1 MLRALMTP
9 DAPLEIAVLGDVH
22 GHLTLV
28 YRLLGRWQRETG
40 RALDLILQVGD
51 LGAFPPPF
59 RLDRATKRFAESD
72 PDELGFAAYHEGGPE
87 ADAFFGPDAPA
98 DQRISADLVFIRGNH
113 EDFEF
118 LDEAGAGSDAPV
130 PVDAYQK
137 ILYLPNGA
145 RFTFG
150 RGPHRIT
157 IGGLGG
163 ISDGGRPGRDPVS
176 EHYTASEV
184 RRLRSRGE
192 RVDVLLSHE
201 PPHGAAAAIHPRYAD
216 GGSRDVLE
224 LLREL
229 RPRYHFAGHYHEP
242 GQPLA
247 ATGETQSYQLNAVNF
262 GRPHRLNPGCI
273 GILRWAGPEESTFAL
288 LDAPWLGEY
297 TRSNYRVL

>member
-1 MLRALMTP
+1 MTP
-9 DAPLEIAVLGDVH
+9 DDPLEIAVLGDVH

-28 YRLLGRWQRETG
+28 YQLLRRWQRETG
-40 RALDLILQVGD
+40 RALDLVLQVGD

-87 ADAFFGPDAPA
+87 ADAVLGPDVPP

-118 LDEAGAGSDAPV
+118 LAEAGAGYDAPV

-137 ILYLPNGA
+137 ILYLPNGG
-145 RFTFG
+145 RFTFR
-150 RGPHRIT
+150 RGPHRIA

-163 ISDGGRPGRDPVS
+163 VSHQGGRAGRDPVS
-176 EHYTASEV
+176 EHYTAGEV
-184 RRLRSRGE
+184 RKLRSRGD
-192 RVDVLLSHE
+192 RIDVLLSHE

-224 LLREL
+224 LIRDL
-229 RPRYHFAGHYHEP
+229 RPTYHFAGHYHEP
-242 GQPLA
+242 GQRLA
-247 ATGETQSYQLNAVNF
+247 AAGETRSYELNAVNF
-262 GRPHRLNPGCI
+262 LRPHRLNPGCI
-273 GILRWAGPEESTFAL
+273 GVLRWAGPDESEFAFV
-288 LDAPWLGEY
+288 DAPWLDEY
-297 TRSNYRVL
+297 TRSNYRTL